1 LDVVVLIA
9 NVALAPS
16 WGWSQPLFVLSRNLK
31 QIWYK
36 FGTIFVAGAWLLPN
50 IPSLRALIVQSEMMK
65 ADSSYQGYLED
76 GQIEPGEDRLP
87 LGLSLLL
94 MFGLSALGWAAV
106 LTPLITTFSK

>member
-1 LDVVVLIA
+1 
-9 NVALAPS
+9 
-16 WGWSQPLFVLSRNLK
+16 
-31 QIWYK
+31 
-36 FGTIFVAGAWLLPN
+36 
-50 IPSLRALIVQSEMMK
+50 MMK